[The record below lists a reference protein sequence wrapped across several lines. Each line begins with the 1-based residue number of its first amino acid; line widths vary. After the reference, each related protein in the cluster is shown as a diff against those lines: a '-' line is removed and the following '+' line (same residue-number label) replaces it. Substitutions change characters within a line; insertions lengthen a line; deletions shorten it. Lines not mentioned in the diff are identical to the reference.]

1 MRAARLPATLDRL
14 AQRAEGGFEM
24 LVGRLRPSEPAAWP
38 GPATTLPPVFVGGSG
53 RSGTTITG
61 RLLGAHAAYR
71 VLGIEIRFISDPF
84 GLVHLAEGRT
94 SLRRFRTRLLGHWF
108 ARREIYG
115 LQRLFERRDIEAR
128 LPELGR
134 RLASDRWLAGRAFA
148 HDLLDPFA
156 IAAGAQGW
164 VEQSPTNARVA
175 PGLLRMFPGARVIHI
190 VRDGRDV
197 ACSLVKQP
205 WGPKAL
211 HPALDW
217 WARRYRWSAEA
228 CAAAPADQTLTVRM
242 ENLMVLDR
250 EATLARMLA
259 FVGLDEDDAIR
270 SYFDGTATA
279 DRAHVGRW
287 QEDVPAAELAAFEA
301 HYDTLVADLD
311 RRGLAL
317 PPLA

>member
-1 MRAARLPATLDRL
+1 MKAARLPATLDRL
-14 AQRAEGGFEM
+14 AHRAEGSLETFIS
-24 LVGRLRPSEPAAWP
+24 RLRSGEPAAWP
-38 GPATTLPPVFVGGSG
+38 GPATTLPPIFVGGSG

-94 SLRRFRTRLLGHWF
+94 SLRRFRARLLGHWF

-115 LQRLFERRDIEAR
+115 LQRLFQRGDIEAR
-128 LPELGR
+128 LPELR
-134 RLASDRWLAGRAFA
+134 LRLASDRWLAGRAFA

-156 IAAGAQGW
+156 LAAGARGW
-164 VEQSPTNARVA
+164 IEQSPTNARVA
-175 PGLLRMFPGARVIHI
+175 PGLLRMFPGARVIHV

-197 ACSLVKQP
+197 ACSLIKQP
-205 WGPKAL
+205 WGPKELHAAL
-211 HPALDW
+211 EW

-228 CAAAPADQTLTVRM
+228 CAAVPPDQALTIRM

-259 FVGLDEDDAIR
+259 FTGLEEDDAIR
-270 SYFDGTATA
+270 SYFDGTATV

-287 QEDVPAAELAAFEA
+287 QDDVPAPERAAFEA
-301 HYDTLVADLD
+301 HHEALVADLA